1 MMDDEEEGDDKFDE
15 AKKAIQ
21 TSVALW
27 LPQYQVSNLGS
38 CGMNAFSKNLAVA
51 VSVGLRRLYR

>member
-27 LPQYQVSNLGS
+27 LPQYQVSNLEPS
-38 CGMNAFSKNLAVA
+38 GMNAF
-51 VSVGLRRLYR
+51 